1 MDTELRKNAWKTL
14 ENVRKHQASN
24 NRIKKELFSVRTELS
39 YNNFFSENEK
49 IKKKNKYLWI
59 NQSISVWQYYK

>member
-39 YNNFFSENEK
+39 NNNSFSENFLVREM
-49 IKKKNKYLWI
+49 KKKNKYLWI
-59 NQSISVWQYYK
+59 NQSI

>member
-49 IKKKNKYLWI
+49 IKKKQILMNK
-59 NQSISVWQYYK
+59 SIYFGLAIL

>member
-1 MDTELRKNAWKTL
+1 MNTELRKNAWKTM

-39 YNNFFSENEK
+39 YNNFFSENFLVREM
-49 IKKKNKYLWI
+49 KKKTNTYE
-59 NQSISVWQYYK
+59 

>member
-1 MDTELRKNAWKTL
+1 MNTELRKNAWKTM

-49 IKKKNKYLWI
+49 IKKKTNTYE
-59 NQSISVWQYYK
+59 

>member
-49 IKKKNKYLWI
+49 IKKKQQILMNK
-59 NQSISVWQYYK
+59 SIYFGLAIL

>member
-24 NRIKKELFSVRTELS
+24 NRIKKELFSVRTEIS

-49 IKKKNKYLWI
+49 IKKKTNTYE
-59 NQSISVWQYYK
+59 

>member
-1 MDTELRKNAWKTL
+1 M

-39 YNNFFSENEK
+39 NNNSFSENFLVREM
-49 IKKKNKYLWI
+49 KKKTNTYE
-59 NQSISVWQYYK
+59 